1 LGLDDGLSRDGL
13 GVSRDAGGVKSMMT
27 LLARMG
33 HSIALLVFLTMLGLA
48 LAAGAPQP
56 NANEPVDPDAS
67 VVKEQTLLQE
77 APRIEG
83 RIDIPDKKASVLIQP
98 AGRKWDY
105 FHEVILHWLGA
116 ILILGMIALLALG
129 YLILGRI
136 RISSGR
142 SGIKVAR
149 FNGFERFS
157 HWLTAV
163 SFVLLGLTGLNITF
177 GKLVLLPVMGPEAFS
192 AFAQISKYV
201 HNFVS
206 FSFLVGLVLIV
217 ALWMKDNIPRR
228 VDIDW
233 VKQGGGFIK
242 SKHAPAGRF
251 NAGEKLVFWFALA
264 AGVAVS
270 VSGFLLLFPFYLT
283 DIAGMQIAQVV
294 HAMVAVLFVAVILA
308 HIYIG
313 TLGMEGAFEAM
324 GTGEVDLNWAKEH
337 HDLWLEDELAKERSA
352 ERPGALPAAP
362 AK

>member
-1 LGLDDGLSRDGL
+1 MNTVALFVFL
-13 GVSRDAGGVKSMMT
+13 T
-27 LLARMG
+27 LLA
-33 HSIALLVFLTMLGLA
+33 ALPSAVAQQTNQNQA
-48 LAAGAPQP
+48 
-56 NANEPVDPDAS
+56 VDPDTS
-67 VVKEQTLLQE
+67 VVKEQTLLQQ

-83 RIDIPDKKASVLIQP
+83 RIDIPDKKASVLMQP
-98 AGRKWDY
+98 AGREWDY

-116 ILILGMIALLALG
+116 IVILGMLALLALA
-129 YLILGRI
+129 YLVMGRI

-142 SGIKVAR
+142 SGRKVLR

-192 AFAQISKYV
+192 AFAQSAKYV

-206 FSFLVGLVLIV
+206 FSFVVGLVLIV
-217 ALWMKDNIPRR
+217 ALWIKDNIPRK

-251 NAGEKLVFWFALA
+251 NAGEKLVFWFALGAGA
-264 AGVAVS
+264 AVI
-270 VSGFLLLFPFYLT
+270 VSGYFLLFPFYLT
-283 DIAGMQIAQVV
+283 NIAGMQIAQVV
-294 HAMVAVLFVAVILA
+294 HAVVAVLFVAVILA

-337 HDLWLEDELAKERSA
+337 HDLWLEAQLVRERSA
-352 ERPGALPAAP
+352 ERPGQQTAAP
-362 AK
+362 AE